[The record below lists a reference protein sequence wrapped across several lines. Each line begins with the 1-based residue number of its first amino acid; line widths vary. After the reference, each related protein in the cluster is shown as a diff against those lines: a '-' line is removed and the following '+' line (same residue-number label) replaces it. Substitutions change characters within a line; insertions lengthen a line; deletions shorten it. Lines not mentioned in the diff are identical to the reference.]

1 MQPRYSLAKAAVL
14 LCWMVS
20 ASTAAAQITTAG
32 RSKESNKSVNYGFV
46 SPNTSNDLKLE
57 DAIKNL
63 SSSAEA
69 NLIRKTSD
77 LGCRMRKRVRIWKA
91 VGSWSDGAE
100 HSILLRMDADE
111 STMRY
116 LVARLGRDAHQKAV
130 LYFHRRRGGPATLYI
145 LYPGQEMR
153 GLRTLAMGLDH
164 AGVSFRTLVPLK
176 RTTVIYVVDTKGE
189 LGPRLRVA
197 AKRLRA
203 TVVSQEGNAEFIG
216 DEVDQGKGDAA
227 FKKEIVKYE
236 AAHPPLPAT
245 CQKIKQKRQN

>member
-1 MQPRYSLAKAAVL
+1 MQPGYRLARAAVL
-14 LCWMVS
+14 LCWIVS

-32 RSKESNKSVNYGFV
+32 RAEEYHKSVNYGFV
-46 SPNTSNDLKLE
+46 SPNTRNDLKLE

-63 SSSAEA
+63 SSPEEA
-69 NLIRKTSD
+69 NLIR
-77 LGCRMRKRVRIWKA
+77 MRERVRTWKA

-130 LYFHRRRGGPATLYI
+130 LYFHRRRGGPAKLYI
-145 LYPGQEMR
+145 LYPGRKIR

-176 RTTVIYVVDTKGE
+176 QTTVIYVVDTKGE
-189 LGPRLRVA
+189 LGAKLRVA

-203 TVVSQEGNAEFIG
+203 TIVSQEGNAEFIG

-227 FKKEIVKYE
+227 FKEEIVKYE

-245 CQKIKQKRQN
+245 CQKIKQRKRQN